1 MPRRAPAALSAL
13 AVLLFAAPAAA
24 QAPPTTIP
32 AEPGAGLTTACGGRA
47 IAPDRVIAG
56 EFGTNVNK
64 DYVLLP
70 FDVPSGTTAVR
81 VKYCWDR
88 PESGTMRHTLDL
100 GLYEPR
106 RGASKLWGEPEFRGW
121 GGSSHPDVTL
131 SAEGFSTEAQY
142 TASPRVEVPGKTTR
156 GFIPGRIRPGEWA
169 VELGVGAVIA
179 QTEGDADG
187 KVKWRVEIELSE
199 DPAFNDEPYVPA
211 PYDST
216 PARPRPGWYAGDM
229 HVHAEHSNY
238 GAATMTD
245 TFSYAFQPLAQ
256 GGAGLDFITLSD
268 YVSGYPGWNEIG
280 RYQSLHPDNLVIR
293 SDEVITYKGHT
304 NNHGSA
310 KFVDYRTT
318 PVYERVA
325 DRSLRLLSGGRDPR
339 DLFREVHLAGGW
351 TQINHPQIFPPTT
364 PASAAA
370 CRGCFWE
377 YSDAQTDYSQVDA
390 FEIATGPWNF
400 GGNPN
405 PFTTLAINEY
415 ERLLGLGHKIAAVG
429 SSDSHDAGDVSGG
442 LEAPIGQATTVVRAR
457 ELSETGIR
465 CGVQARHTY
474 VKVTGNDGPDLRYS
488 ARPWGNKVD
497 RAIVGDV
504 VHAWGAKF
512 RARVLGGA
520 GFSLRVIEDGVT
532 VETVPIAD
540 DDFVHEFHGV
550 GNGRWRVQ
558 VMNDRL
564 IETVSS
570 PIWIEPGYGPW
581 SWVDRARCRRGG
593 R

>member
-1 MPRRAPAALSAL
+1 MRRP
-13 AVLLFAAPAAA
+13 AVLPVLLLSLALAAPAAA
-24 QAPPTTIP
+24 QAPPQTIP
-32 AEPGAGLTTACGGRA
+32 AEPGPGLTTPCGGRA
-47 IAPDRVIAG
+47 ITTDQVITG

-70 FDVPSGTTAVR
+70 FNVAKGTTAVR

-100 GLYEPR
+100 GLYGPR
-106 RGASKLWGEPEFRGW
+106 RDGANLWGEREFRGW

-156 GFIPGRIRPGEWA
+156 GFIPGPINPGKWA

-179 QTEGDADG
+179 QSEGDANG
-187 KVKWRVEIELSE
+187 KVAWRVEIDLSD
-199 DPAFNDEPYVPA
+199 DPSYADEPYKPA
-211 PYDST
+211 PYDSS
-216 PARPRPGWYAGDM
+216 PARAKGGWFAGDM

-238 GAATMTD
+238 GAATMTESFD
-245 TFSYAFQPLAQ
+245 YAFKPLAE

-268 YVSGYPGWNEIG
+268 YVSGYPAWNEIG
-280 RYQSLHPDNLVIR
+280 RYQSQHPDNLVIR

-304 NNHGSA
+304 NNHASA

-325 DRSLRLLSGGRDPR
+325 NKSLKLLSGGRDPR
-339 DLFREVHLAGGW
+339 DIFREVHEAGGW

-377 YSDAQTDYSQVDA
+377 YSDAQTDYSQLDA
-390 FEIATGPWNF
+390 LEIATGPWNF

-405 PFTTLAINEY
+405 PFTTLAIQEY
-415 ERLLGLGHKIAAVG
+415 ERLLGLGYKIAAVG
-429 SSDSHDAGDVSGG
+429 SSDSHDAGVVSGG
-442 LEAPIGQATTVVRAR
+442 LDAPIGQATTVVRAR
-457 ELSETGIR
+457 ELSEAGIR
-465 CGVQARHTY
+465 CGVQAHHTY
-474 VKVTGNDGPDLRYS
+474 VKVTGNAGPDLRFS
-488 ARPWGNKVD
+488 GRPWGPNTE
-497 RAIVGDV
+497 RAIVGDTI
-504 VHAWGAKF
+504 HAWGAKF

-520 GFSLRVIEDGVT
+520 GDTLLVVENGQT
-532 VETVPIAD
+532 VATVPIPD

-550 GNGRWRVQ
+550 GNGRWRLQ
-558 VMNDRL
+558 VMSGRL
-564 IETVSS
+564 IQTVSS
-570 PIWIEPGYGPW
+570 PIWIEEGYGPW
-581 SWVDRARCRRGG
+581 SWVDRKPCRRS
-593 R
+593 